1 MKIVFKI
8 LTLLVILIV
17 MFYIL
22 YVEIIKKLFRNKDKI
37 SYNLFKK
44 IIQVVSKNNNLM
56 NYGIWYDDTETL
68 KEANINLV
76 NEIFE
81 KTGLENKMNQK
92 ILDVGCGYGEQDIIW
107 LKRLHETCEIDAIDI
122 SEEQIKYA
130 QEKENK
136 INYSVCNSEEIDIK
150 FKNKLFNVIICLE
163 SAFHYN
169 NRKLFLNKANKLLEN
184 DGRFVIS
191 DIMLKNDYNNHNF
204 LTKLITKV
212 YSDFLYMPKQNQIT
226 GKEWLEELESECR
239 VIEVL
244 DITENTF
251 VPYYKHFMKTFV
263 KNKQWVSCMEKYL
276 IDLFCKNQPF
286 LYKIAICEK
295 KI

>member
-1 MKIVFKI
+1 
-8 LTLLVILIV
+8 
-17 MFYIL
+17 
-22 YVEIIKKLFRNKDKI
+22 
-37 SYNLFKK
+37 
-44 IIQVVSKNNNLM
+44 
-56 NYGIWYDDTETL
+56 
-68 KEANINLV
+68 
-76 NEIFE
+76 
-81 KTGLENKMNQK
+81 MNQK

-204 LTKLITKV
+204 LTKLVTKV

-263 KNKQWVSCMEKYL
+263 KNKQWVNCMEKYL